1 MLFTTSYTKL
11 IVLYMKKVYIVTI
24 MLFSVLSCRQTCPC
38 TREYFIANFL
48 NNEKYFSMLIDF
60 YNSHDIVNNKEE
72 QFVFTL
78 NRCKDDVDI
87 DITPY
92 IIDDKKKQISLS
104 NIRANF
110 ERCKNILS
118 TYNINIRKSDIASV
132 INCLKS
138 INCRM
143 VRNTNYYS
151 GQIEF
156 IPYQNECKIYHSYIY
171 HKKEISPDIIKFT
184 GKPISSSHLGM
195 HFTLSN
201 ESML

>member
-1 MLFTTSYTKL
+1 
-11 IVLYMKKVYIVTI
+11 

-38 TREYFIANFL
+38 TREYLIANFL

-87 DITPY
+87 DIIPY

-118 TYNINIRKSDIASV
+118 TYNINIRESDIASV

-184 GKPISSSHLGM
+184 GKPISSSHLGI

>member
-87 DITPY
+87 DIIPY

-184 GKPISSSHLGM
+184 GNPISSSHLGI